1 MTETSLSPRAQLA
14 SSALF
19 GASSS
24 VLALEH
30 FRVPYRVS
38 DSLAAD
44 GFEQVQS
51 DRTRAR
57 ILWPGASPDVGAPI
71 AAQLHWP
78 GRPPVPL
85 FVRVMP
91 DRLAKARLAGQGGC
105 WEPGPAVSGPAGQH
119 LASIWRGDDGSIFLP
134 FDPDEAQLNFLT
146 EAYHE
151 IAEGAGRR
159 AFRQAAMHLYYR
171 VRGGLPR
178 RVQIGLRRAYARV
191 QVARQFPRWP
201 IETALHDFLDIIF
214 TVLRSIAEEPVP
226 RIATWPAG
234 KSWALVLTHDV
245 ETAQGLAAL
254 DPVLD
259 LERSLGYRSSWNFV
273 PRRYSV
279 TPALVDALVSDG
291 FEIGVHGLYHDGRD
305 LESDAVL
312 RSRLPGMR
320 DAAAR
325 WGAVGFRS
333 PATHRAW
340 DLMPQLGF
348 EYDSSYPDTD
358 PFEPQPGGCCS
369 WLPFFNRDVVELPA
383 TVPQDHTLFVILRQR
398 DERTWLRKAEF
409 LRSRGGMALIDTHP
423 DYLVA
428 PEILA
433 AYRRFLTRFVH
444 DSTAWRALPSE
455 VCDWWRRRASSRLEH
470 DGASWRVRG
479 PAAADAEVE
488 YLPHDRN
495 RLDPLTASAADDLQS
510 GDSPFG

>member
-1 MTETSLSPRAQLA
+1 VTATSLSPHPQVA
-14 SSALF
+14 SRALF
-19 GASSS
+19 TASSS
-24 VLALEH
+24 VLALES
-30 FRVPYRVS
+30 FRVPYRVA

-44 GFEQVQS
+44 GVAQVQS
-51 DRTRAR
+51 NRTRAR
-57 ILWPGASPDVGAPI
+57 VLWPTASPDAGAPV
-71 AAQLHWP
+71 AAQLLWP
-78 GRPPVPL
+78 GRPPVRL
-85 FVRVMP
+85 FARVMP
-91 DRLAKARLAGQGGC
+91 DRLAKPVLAAQGGC
-105 WEPGPAVSGPAGQH
+105 WEGGPAVSGLDGQH

-151 IAEGAGRR
+151 IAEGAGHRARR
-159 AFRQAAMHLYYR
+159 RAAMHLYYR

-178 RVQIGLRRAYARV
+178 RVQIALRRAYAHAQAR
-191 QVARQFPRWP
+191 RQFPRWP
-201 IETALHDFLDIIF
+201 IETALHDLLDVIF
-214 TVLRSIAEEPVP
+214 TILRSVADEPVP
-226 RIATWPAG
+226 RIAPWPAG

-245 ETAQGLAAL
+245 ETADGLAAM
-254 DPVLD
+254 DPVRD

-279 TPALVDALVSDG
+279 TPALVDSLVSDG

-312 RSRLPGMR
+312 HSRLPGMR
-320 DAAAR
+320 DAAGR

-369 WLPFFNRDVVELPA
+369 WLPFFNRDMVELPA

-398 DERTWLRKAEF
+398 DESTWLHKAGF
-409 LRSRGGMALIDTHP
+409 LRSHGGMALIDTHP

-428 PEILA
+428 TEIFA

-444 DSTAWRALPSE
+444 DSCAWKALPSE
-455 VCDWWRRRASSRLEH
+455 VCDWWRRRASSWLEH
-470 DGASWRVRG
+470 DGTSWRVRG
-479 PAAADAEVE
+479 PAAGDAGVE
-488 YLPHDRN
+488 YLASDRIGI
-495 RLDPLTASAADDLQS
+495 DPLTASAAENQVS